1 MIRAAGTGVLG
12 LERAHVFGPS
22 LVTAHPDAGLPGAD
36 PAARATFQEATRR
49 FQGQLIRETLED
61 TGWNIVETSRR
72 LEVARS
78 HLYALIRAFG
88 IERVRR

>member
-1 MIRAAGTGVLG
+1 MSARPGSEVAAPP
-12 LERAHVFGPS
+12 A
-22 LVTAHPDAGLPGAD
+22 DPGAR
-36 PAARATFQEATRR
+36 PTFQEATRR
-49 FQGQLIRETLED
+49 FQAQLIRETLEE
-61 TGWNIVETSRR
+61 TGWNIVEASRR